1 MSEKEIKL
9 ETKEKLVEK
18 WEPVLE
24 LQGKWADKIGEA
36 PKFKNDTQKA
46 LTATMLE
53 SLEQTVLSET
63 TVAGD
68 VAVVNPVLIPLVRRI
83 TPSLIGPEVFGTQP
97 MKASSG
103 LIFYL
108 RSLYS
113 GQNTH
118 DLKYGTSAVLTVA
131 DGSAFSIGD
140 AITSDNSEAGAG
152 TVAYVEGNNLL
163 ISVTAGAFEVGDG
176 VDNATPF
183 SAAETTIS
191 AVYTNE
197 AGYQFIFKNYSGPWN
212 TSITSPASTIESSLY
227 ETFTTH
233 NEVGFTIESDVMVA
247 KKRAL
252 KARFS
257 KELEEDLRNS
267 HGLNAEQLLI
277 QMSSDEIVREMNRE
291 FIGTINDVCTSG
303 NDNVYTLAYASL
315 DGRYEMEKYQNVVA
329 AIDRIAFNM
338 ALRNRRGAANVII
351 ANAKGL
357 SILRATG
364 KLEGGTSA
372 GVTNPDA
379 GTFNGMKVLFDLFA
393 DNSNPTLWLG
403 YKGGEADAGFFYGP
417 YVPLRVDKGIGPE
430 DNVPRMFFTTRY
442 GLQAN
447 KFGAE
452 NYYGKI
458 TMTGFPGYTWNA

>member
-1 MSEKEIKL
+1 MAEKEIQFGGNEQL
-9 ETKEKLVEK
+9 LEK

-24 LQGKWADKIGEA
+24 LKGKWSDKIGDA
-36 PKFKNDTQKA
+36 PKFQSETQKL
-46 LTATMLE
+46 LTAQMLE
-53 SLEQTVLSET
+53 SLEQTVLNEK

-83 TPSLIGPEVFGTQP
+83 TPALIGPELFGTQP
-97 MKASSG
+97 MKSSSG

-113 GQNTH
+113 GNDSY
-118 DLKYGTSAVLTVA
+118 DLKYGTTSAVLTLTSGTSFAV
-131 DGSAFSIGD
+131 GD
-140 AITSDNSEAGAG
+140 PIANSDNSATG
-152 TVAYVEGNNLL
+152 TVAYVEGNNVL
-163 ISVTAGAFEVGDG
+163 ISVGTGTFEVNDL
-176 VDNATPF
+176 VDDAASYAAAAATV
-183 SAAETTIS
+183 S

-197 AGYQFIFKNYSGPWN
+197 AGYQFIFQNYSGPWN
-212 TSITSPASTIESSLY
+212 TSLTSPATTITSTTYEIFSSHQ
-227 ETFTTH
+227 EM
-233 NEVGFTIESDVMVA
+233 GFTIESDVMVA

-257 KELEEDLRNS
+257 KELEEDLRNA

-291 FIGTINDVCTSG
+291 FIGTVNDVCTSG
-303 NDNVYTLAYASL
+303 NGNVYTLAYATL

-338 ALRNRRGAANVII
+338 ALRNRRGPANILV
-351 ANAKGL
+351 ANAKAL

-364 KLEGGTSA
+364 KLEGGGVA
-372 GVTNPDA
+372 GVTNVNA

-393 DNSNPTLWLG
+393 DNTNPTLWVA
-403 YKGGEADAGFFYGP
+403 YKGGEADAGYFYGP

-458 TMTGFPGYTWNA
+458 TMTGFPGYTWQ

>member
-1 MSEKEIKL
+1 MAEEKEIQFA
-9 ETKEKLVEK
+9 ETETLVEK
-18 WEPVLE
+18 WQPVLDLE
-24 LQGKWADKIGEA
+24 GKWSDKIGDA
-36 PKFKNDTQKA
+36 PKFKSDTQRS

-83 TPSLIGPEVFGTQP
+83 TPALIGPEVFGTQP
-97 MKASSG
+97 MKGSSG

-113 GQNTH
+113 GQNED
-118 DLKYGTSAVLTVA
+118 DLKYGPTSAVLTLA
-131 DGSAFSIGD
+131 DGSAFEVGD
-140 AITSDNSEAGAG
+140 AITSEGGGAG
-152 TVAYVEGNNLL
+152 TVAYVESNNVL
-163 ISVTAGAFEVGDG
+163 ISVTAGEFVVGEG
-176 VDNATPF
+176 VDNADPY
-183 SAAETTIS
+183 SASETTVS
-191 AVYTNE
+191 SVYTNE

-212 TSITSPASTIESSLY
+212 TSITSPGATMESSLY
-227 ETFTTH
+227 ETFTSH

-257 KELEEDLRNS
+257 RELEEDLRNS

-303 NDNVYTLAYASL
+303 NNNVYTLAYATL

-329 AIDRIAFNM
+329 AIDRIGFNM
-338 ALRNRRGAANVII
+338 ALRNRRGPANVLIC
-351 ANAKGL
+351 NAKGL
-357 SILRATG
+357 SILRSTG
-364 KLEGGTSA
+364 KLEGGSA
-372 GVTNPDA
+372 TGVTNPDA

-393 DNSNPTLWLG
+393 DNTEPTLWLG
-403 YKGGEADAGFFYGP
+403 FKGGEADAGFFYGP

-430 DNVPRMFFTTRY
+430 DNIPRMFFTTRY

-458 TMTGFPGYTWNA
+458 TMTGFPGYSWN

>member
-1 MSEKEIKL
+1 MTEKEITL
-9 ETKEKLVEK
+9 ETQEKLIEK

-24 LQGKWADKIGEA
+24 LKGKWADKIGDA
-36 PKFKNDTQKA
+36 PKFKNDSQKS

-83 TPSLIGPEVFGTQP
+83 TPALIGPEVFGTQP
-97 MKASSG
+97 MKSSNG

-113 GQNTH
+113 GQNTD
-118 DLKYGTSAVLTVA
+118 DLKYGTTSAVLTLA
-131 DGSAFSIGD
+131 DASTFTVGG
-140 AITSDNSEAGAG
+140 AITSQGGAAG
-152 TVAYVEGNNLL
+152 TVAYIEGNNVLV
-163 ISVTAGAFEVGDG
+163 SVSAGTFAVADN
-176 VDNATPF
+176 VDDATPY
-183 SAAETTIS
+183 AAAATTVS

-197 AGYQFIFKNYSGPWN
+197 AGYQFIFTNYSGPWN
-212 TSITSPASTIESSLY
+212 TSLTSPGATISSSLY

-233 NEVGFTIESDVMVA
+233 NEMGFTIESDVMIA

-291 FIGTINDVCTSG
+291 FIGTINGVCTSG
-303 NDNVYTLAYASL
+303 YGNVYTLDYATL
-315 DGRYEMEKYQNVVA
+315 DGRYELEKYQNVVA

-338 ALRNRRGAANVII
+338 ALRNRRGAANFLI

-364 KLEGGTSA
+364 KLEGGAAA

-403 YKGGEADAGFFYGP
+403 YKGGEADAGYFYGP
-417 YVPLRVDKGIGPE
+417 YIPLRVDKGIGPE

-452 NYYGKI
+452 NYFGKI
-458 TMTGFPGYTWNA
+458 TMTGFPGYSWIP

>member
-1 MSEKEIKL
+1 MAEEKEIQFAEN
-9 ETKEKLVEK
+9 ETLVEK
-18 WEPVLE
+18 WDAVLE
-24 LQGKWADKIGEA
+24 LKGKWADKIGDA
-36 PKFKNDTQKA
+36 PKFSSDSQRS

-68 VAVVNPVLIPLVRRI
+68 IAVVNPVLIPLVRRI
-83 TPSLIGPEVFGTQP
+83 TPSLIGPEIFGTQP

-113 GQNTH
+113 GQNSD
-118 DLKYGTSAVLTVA
+118 DLKYGPTSAVLTLA
-131 DGSAFSIGD
+131 DGSAFEVGT
-140 AITSDNSEAGAG
+140 AITSEGTGVG
-152 TVAYVEGNNLL
+152 TVAYVEGNNVLV
-163 ISVTAGAFEVGDG
+163 SVTAGEFVVGEG
-176 VDNATPF
+176 VDDAATF
-183 SAAETTIS
+183 AATVTTVG

-212 TSITSPASTIESSLY
+212 TSLTSYASTLESSLY

-291 FIGTINDVCTSG
+291 FLGNINDVCTSG
-303 NDNVYTLAYASL
+303 NDNVYTLDYATL
-315 DGRYEMEKYQNVVA
+315 DGRYELEKYQNVVA

-338 ALRNRRGAANVII
+338 ALRNRRGPANVVIC
-351 ANAKGL
+351 NAKGL
-357 SILRATG
+357 SLLRSTG
-364 KLEGGTSA
+364 KLENSNTA
-372 GVTNPDA
+372 GVTNPSA

-393 DNSNPTLWLG
+393 DNSAPTLWLG

-442 GLQAN
+442 GIQGN

-458 TMTGFPGYTWNA
+458 TMTGFPGYSWN

>member
-1 MSEKEIKL
+1 MAEKEIQL

-18 WEPVLE
+18 WRPVLE
-24 LQGKWADKIGEA
+24 LEGKWSDKIGNA
-36 PKFKNDTQKA
+36 PKFQNDEQRS

-53 SLEQTVLSET
+53 SLEQTVLNET

-83 TPSLIGPEVFGTQP
+83 TPALIGPEIFGTQP
-97 MKASSG
+97 MKASNG

-113 GQNTH
+113 GQNSD
-118 DLKYGTSAVLTVA
+118 DLKYGSSAVLTLA
-131 DGSAFSIGD
+131 DASGFSVGD
-140 AITSDNSEAGAG
+140 AITSEGGGAG
-152 TVAYVEGNNLL
+152 TVAYIEDNSVL
-163 ISVTAGAFEVGDG
+163 ISVTAGEFVVSEG
-176 VDNATPF
+176 VDNADPY
-183 SAAETTIS
+183 SASETTIS

-197 AGYQFIFKNYSGPWN
+197 ANYKFIFKNYSGPWS
-212 TSITSPASTIESSLY
+212 TSLTSPAASINSSLY

-291 FIGTINDVCTSG
+291 FIGTVNDVCTSG
-303 NDNVYTLAYASL
+303 NNNVYTLDYSTL

-338 ALRNRRGAANVII
+338 ALRNRRGPGNILI

-357 SILRATG
+357 SILRATS
-364 KLEGGTSA
+364 KLEGSGST
-372 GVTNPDA
+372 GVTNPEA

-393 DNSNPTLWLG
+393 DNSEPTLWIG

-447 KFGAE
+447 KYGAE
-452 NYYGKI
+452 NYYSKI
-458 TMTGFPGYTWNA
+458 SMTNFPGYSWN